1 MRWVPSRRV
10 PMVHFLAQWV
20 AWTIQRIHQV
30 RICVLHLHLAAMTL
44 FAILIMETRG
54 FVKVAVP
61 TEILIKRSLIWL
73 VVQIL
78 YQTQASATV
87 KANVYH
93 HQQVS

>member
-1 MRWVPSRRV
+1 M
-10 PMVHFLAQWV
+10 MQ
-20 AWTIQRIHQV
+20 QV
-30 RICVLHLHLAAMTL
+30 RLCVLHIHLAPMTL
-44 FAILIMETRG
+44 FEILIMETRG

-61 TEILIKRSLIWL
+61 TEILIKRSLILIWL

-87 KANVYH
+87 KTNVYH

>member
-30 RICVLHLHLAAMTL
+30 TICVLHLHLAATIII
-44 FAILIMETRG
+44 AILMEETQVLV

-61 TEILIKRSLIWL
+61 SEILIQQLIWL
-73 VVQIL
+73 CGVVHL
-78 YQTQASATV
+78 
-87 KANVYH
+87 VYH
-93 HQQVS
+93 LQVLLTA

>member
-1 MRWVPSRRV
+1 
-10 PMVHFLAQWV
+10 MVHFLAQWV
-20 AWTIQRIHQV
+20 AWTIHMMQQV
-30 RICVLHLHLAAMTL
+30 RLCVLHIHLAPMTL

-87 KANVYH
+87 KTNVYH